1 MGATFALGTT
11 NVKIDLV
18 NGNTIQA
25 SVSATLTDAALNLT
39 LLGING
45 TNGTGNG
52 LANIIKGNSGAN
64 TLEGRGG
71 NDTLDGKAGG
81 DTYLWQSGDGSD
93 IINDTSISLSET
105 DVLMLDQ
112 CGLDRASTLYK
123 FGNDLKITITA
134 TGEILTVKN
143 QFNAVN
149 IGRRH

>member
-1 MGATFALGTT
+1 MSGGYSLETASTGVMHITFSGGGLGATMGATFALGTT
-11 NVKIDLV
+11 NAKLDLV

-45 TNGTGNG
+45 TNGTGNA

-64 TLEGRGG
+64 TLEGRSG

-93 IINDTSISLSET
+93 IVNDTSTSTERDRHSE
-105 DVLMLDQ
+105 LDQ
-112 CGLDRASTLYK
+112 CGLDWSHALQ
-123 FGNDLKITITA
+123 A
-134 TGEILTVKN
+134 W
-143 QFNAVN
+143 Q
-149 IGRRH
+149 